1 MLHERIYLDETDD
14 RVYLDTYVGD
24 IRNFARDA
32 MLVFP
37 GGGYGNV
44 CTDREGEPIALAY
57 LAKGFNAFV
66 LHYRVGKEGDV
77 YPKQLIDAARAVIHI
92 KANAEKYNID
102 PDRIFAVGF
111 SAGGHLA
118 GSLGLMASRP
128 EVLEPLGASEEDV
141 RIKGMV
147 LSYPVVTALYNTHI
161 NSFQR
166 LSGFPFDEIPEDLKK
181 KYSLEECVDENSPA
195 AFIWLTATDNG
206 VPPVGSLRLCE
217 KYIEKKRTVS
227 LRIYPYGC
235 HGIALADKYCN
246 YDEVAIEPLAQ
257 GWLSDSVDFINS
269 LK

>member
-37 GGGYGNV
+37 GGGYRNV
-44 CTDREGEPIALAY
+44 CSDREGEPIALAY

-66 LHYRVGKEGDV
+66 LNYRVGKEGDV

-128 EVLEPLGASEEDV
+128 EVLDALGATKEDV
-141 RIKGMV
+141 KIKGMV
-147 LSYPVVTALYNTHI
+147 LSYPVVTALADTHI
-161 NSFQR
+161 RSFER
-166 LSGFPFDEIPEDLKK
+166 LSGFPFDEIPDDLRR
-181 KYSLEECVDENSPA
+181 KYSLETCVDENSPA
-195 AFIWLTATDNG
+195 AFIWHTATDAS
-206 VPPVGSLRLCE
+206 VPPIGSLSLCA
-217 KYIEKKRTVS
+217 KYIEKKRPVA

-235 HGIALADKYCN
+235 HGIALADKYSN
-246 YDEVAIEPLAQ
+246 YNEAAVEPLAQ

-269 LK
+269 LN

>member
-1 MLHERIYLDETDD
+1 MLHERIFLDETDD

-32 MLVFP
+32 MLVLP
-37 GGGYGNV
+37 GGGYSNV
-44 CTDREGEPIALAY
+44 CNEREGEPIALAY

-66 LHYRVGKEGDV
+66 LNYRVGKEGDV

-128 EVLEPLGASEEDV
+128 EVLEALGATKEDV
-141 RIKGMV
+141 KIKGMV

-195 AFIWLTATDNG
+195 AFIWHTATDAG
-206 VPPVGSLRLCE
+206 VPPIGSLMLTA
-217 KYIEKKRTVS
+217 KYIEKQLPVS
-227 LRIYPYGC
+227 LHIYPYGP
-235 HGIALADKYCN
+235 HGIALADKYSN
-246 YDEVAIEPLAQ
+246 FNEAAVQPLAQ
-257 GWLSDSVDFINS
+257 RWLSDSVDFINS

>member
-14 RVYLDTYVGD
+14 RVYMDTYVGD
-24 IRNFARDA
+24 IRNFARNA
-32 MLVFP
+32 MLVLP
-37 GGGYGNV
+37 GGGYRNV

-66 LHYRVGKEGDV
+66 LNYRVGQEGDV
-77 YPKQLIDAARAVIHI
+77 YPKQLLDAARAVMYI
-92 KANAEKYNID
+92 KKNAERFNID
-102 PDRIFAVGF
+102 PERVFAVGF

-128 EVLEPLGASEEDV
+128 EVLEALGATKEDV
-141 RIKGMV
+141 KIKGMV

-166 LSGFPFDEIPEDLKK
+166 LSGMPIEEIPEDLKK

-195 AFIWLTATDNG
+195 AFIWHTATDNT
-206 VPPVGSLRLCE
+206 VPPIGSLKLCA
-217 KYIEKKRTVS
+217 KYIEKKLPVS
-227 LRIYPYGC
+227 LRVYPYGC
-235 HGIALADKYCN
+235 HGIALADKFSN
-246 YDEVAIEPLAQ
+246 YDASVAQPLAQ
-257 GWLSDSVDFINS
+257 NWLSESVDFINT